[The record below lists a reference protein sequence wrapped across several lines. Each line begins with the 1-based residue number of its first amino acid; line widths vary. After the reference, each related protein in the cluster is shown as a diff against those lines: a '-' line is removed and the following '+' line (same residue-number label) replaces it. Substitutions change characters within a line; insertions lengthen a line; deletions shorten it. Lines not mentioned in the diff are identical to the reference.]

1 MSNNNY
7 VIGRYVRIR
16 RLLNQGDIK
25 SGGTDT
31 YLNIAE
37 IQIYDDKKTKITVN
51 DSMVSS
57 SSIYGNDSS
66 KWGKKFAVDDKE
78 DVVGTTNFFHTAKDD
93 NNGFIMID
101 LKNNYKISEIHIY
114 KRPGYD
120 RITNSVVQIL
130 SQNEDV
136 ISRTIITDSTINS
149 AQISTNGNKIII
161 IPYVNNNCT
170 PCQRKC
176 PQCGIDYSTRC
187 NTVFNSNNFSMISE
201 CLEKVKAINQNID
214 ETNKLL
220 TDLFTDQNQYQ
231 LDILKSSSD
240 NINLLTIMNIE
251 LDKKVNQL
259 PPVPLKL
266 KITEP
271 ITEPF
276 TNYKENKQKENNNI
290 SSSINSNTV
299 YQYGKT
305 LKDKQ
310 MEKFADFIQP
320 KLNIYEKFGNTNTN
334 TWKSDSESK
343 KINFEYVAPSDNE
356 NENEAKIKSTIPIIK
371 NPKIEDNL
379 NNITSKILAS
389 HITRKSNL
397 LINNWNQS

>member
-25 SGGTDT
+25 SNGTDT

-37 IQIYDDKKTKITVN
+37 IEIYDDKKTKITVN
-51 DSMVSS
+51 DSMVRSS
-57 SSIYGNDSS
+57 TIYGNSTKPEENES
-66 KWGKKFAVDDKE
+66 IWGKKFAVDGNR
-78 DVVGTTNFFHTAKDD
+78 DVSGDTKFFHTAKNEHRGLIEINLQED
-93 NNGFIMID
+93 
-101 LKNNYKISEIHIY
+101 KKILEIHIY

-120 RITNSVVQIL
+120 RITNSVLEIF
-130 SQNEDV
+130 SSNRDV
-136 ISRTIITDSTINS
+136 ISRTLITNISGDKITI
-149 AQISTNGNKIII
+149 T
-161 IPYVNNNCT
+161 PYINIVCPTNCT
-170 PCQRKC
+170 KC

-187 NTVFNSNNFSMISE
+187 NTVFNSNNSNMISE
-201 CLEKVKAINQNID
+201 CLEKVKTINQNID

-220 TDLFTDQNQYQ
+220 TDLFTDQYQYQ
-231 LDILKSSSD
+231 LDILKSSND
-240 NINLLTIMNIE
+240 NINLLTIMNNE
-251 LDKKVNQL
+251 LDKKVKQL

-271 ITEPF
+271 F
-276 TNYKENKQKENNNI
+276 TNYKENNQKENNNI

-310 MEKFADFIQP
+310 MEKFAGFIQP

-356 NENEAKIKSTIPIIK
+356 NENDIKIKSTIPIIK